1 MGALVFSGTT
11 FMQLIFTLLLWLQSI
26 LGNWGLAIIALTVL
40 FRLLLMPLTIKQT
53 KSMYEMQRIQP
64 KLKELQAKYKDDK
77 ETLQAE
83 TLKFYQENKVNPF
96 GGCLPL
102 ILQMPIFIALFRVLG
117 KGTAKNPGLMLDYF
131 SKLPAE
137 LKVEAVRFYFLLPD
151 ITKTPQAVF
160 KASGLLA
167 ALPYLLLVVLFGLS
181 IWLPQQL
188 MPGERQ
194 QKLIGGYMAVL
205 FLWFGWISPAGVL
218 LYWVTS
224 SAIGVAQQQVQLK
237 YLKQH
242 AAHEEAQAAQ
252 AKAEARAAK
261 SGKSGK
267 VATDTVS
274 DTPGGT
280 AGTRPAGGSKRR
292 RK

>member
-1 MGALVFSGTT
+1 MNLWVQF
-11 FMQLIFTLLLWLQSI
+11 QELIFTLLLWLESV
-26 LGNWGLAIIALTVL
+26 LGNWGLAIIALTIL

-77 ETLQAE
+77 EKLQEE
-83 TLKFYQENKVNPF
+83 TLKFYSENKVNPF

-102 ILQMPIFIALFRVLG
+102 ILQMPIFFALFRVLG
-117 KGTAKNPGLMLDYF
+117 GTYEKNPGLMLKYF
-131 SKLPAE
+131 LTLPAD
-137 LKVEAVRFYFLLPD
+137 LKAEAVKFYFVLPD

-160 KASGLLA
+160 QADGLLA

-194 QKLIGGYMAVL
+194 QKMIGMYMAVL

-224 SAIGVAQQQVQLK
+224 SFIGVAQQQIQLK

-242 AAHEEAQAAQ
+242 TAHEEELAAQ
-252 AKAEARAAK
+252 ARADEKAAK
-261 SGKSGK
+261 AAAKGK
-267 VATDTVS
+267 ALAADTVS
-274 DTPGGT
+274 GSSE
-280 AGTRPAGGSKRR
+280 APAPKSSGAAR
-292 RK
+292 RKRK